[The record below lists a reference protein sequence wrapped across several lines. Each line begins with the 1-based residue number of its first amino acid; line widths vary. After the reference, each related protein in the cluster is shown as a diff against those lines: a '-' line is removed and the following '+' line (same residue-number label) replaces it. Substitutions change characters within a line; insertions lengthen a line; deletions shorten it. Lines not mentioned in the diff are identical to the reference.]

1 MDNKTRIENLA
12 EEKYLVLFGVRK
24 ATFDVMLAIL
34 VNYPHY
40 QDKNFQNYS
49 ES

>member
-34 VNYPHY
+34 ERA
-40 QDKNFQNYS
+40 QKRRT
-49 ES
+49 EAET